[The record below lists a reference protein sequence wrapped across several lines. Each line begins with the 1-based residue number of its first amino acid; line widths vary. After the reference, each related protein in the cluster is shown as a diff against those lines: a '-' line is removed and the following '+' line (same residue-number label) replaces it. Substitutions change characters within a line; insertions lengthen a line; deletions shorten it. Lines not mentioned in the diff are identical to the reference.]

1 MVRLTSLNLQ
11 LEEFTANALCSPELV
26 VCCHLFDQ
34 GNRLGRELWF
44 SRARPGFVLPEHA
57 EELTMPAQKCFWL
70 DKEERLF
77 PGPSHPGQEHQKKP
91 ICFPAN
97 GTFDLSTQD
106 DQLLPQQRVFRQQFG
121 FASGQIGERAEQK
134 GSRRRFDP
142 TRNTFLERMQAETD
156 ALLKQGKYIQ
166 HE

>member
-1 MVRLTSLNLQ
+1 MRSAPQSWLCAAISLIKAIVSGESFGFLTH
-11 LEEFTANALCSPELV
+11 ALDLC
-26 VCCHLFDQ
+26 F
-34 GNRLGRELWF
+34 G
-44 SRARPGFVLPEHA
+44 EHA

-77 PGPSHPGQEHQKKP
+77 PGPSHPGQEHQKMP
-91 ICFPAN
+91 IWFPAD

-121 FASGQIGERAEQK
+121 FASGQIGERAKQK

-142 TRNTFLERMQAETD
+142 KRNTFLERMRAETD

>member
-1 MVRLTSLNLQ
+1 MRSAPQSWLCAAICLIKAIVSGESFGFLAR
-11 LEEFTANALCSPELV
+11 ALDLCFQNTRKS
-26 VCCHLFDQ
+26 
-34 GNRLGRELWF
+34 
-44 SRARPGFVLPEHA
+44 SRWKP
-57 EELTMPAQKCFWL
+57 QKCFWL

-77 PGPSHPGQEHQKKP
+77 PGPSHPDQEHQKKP
-91 ICFPAN
+91 ICFPAD

-106 DQLLPQQRVFRQQFG
+106 DQWLPQQRVFRQQFG
-121 FASGQIGERAEQK
+121 FASGQIGDRAEQK